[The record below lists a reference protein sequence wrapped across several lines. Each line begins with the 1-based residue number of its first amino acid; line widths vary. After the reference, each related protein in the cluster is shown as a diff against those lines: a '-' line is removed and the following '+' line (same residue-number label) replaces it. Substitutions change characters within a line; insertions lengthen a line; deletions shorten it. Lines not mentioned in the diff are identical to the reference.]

1 MAVNVDEIITQL
13 SGMSVLDLVKLSKAL
28 QEQWGVSAAPVAVAG
43 AVAPTTG
50 TGGGEPTPVVEEQTE
65 FSVVLTDVGPNKINI
80 IKEVRALKSGLGLK
94 EAKELVDSAPTSILD
109 GVTKDEANAAKTR
122 LEEAGAKVD
131 VK

>member
-1 MAVNVDEIITQL
+1 MAVNVDEMITQL
-13 SGMSVLDLVKLSKAL
+13 SGMSMLDLVKLSKAL

-43 AVAPTTG
+43 VAQTSTG
-50 TGGGEPTPVVEEQTE
+50 TTEPTPVVEEQTE

-94 EAKELVDSAPTSILD
+94 EAKELVDSAPVSILD

>member
-43 AVAPTTG
+43 AAPAATGPAEAAPVA
-50 TGGGEPTPVVEEQTE
+50 EEQTE

-94 EAKELVDSAPTSILD
+94 EAKELVDSAPVSILD

>member
-1 MAVNVDEIITQL
+1 MAVNVDEMITQL

-43 AVAPTTG
+43 VAQTSTG
-50 TGGGEPTPVVEEQTE
+50 TTEPTPVVEEQTE

-94 EAKELVDSAPTSILD
+94 EAKELVDSAPVSILD